1 MILEGENIVI
11 NTGGRPVIPN
21 IKGIENNKSIFLSE
35 DIMNLE
41 KLPKTLTIIGG
52 GYI

>member
-21 IKGIENNKSIFLSE
+21 IRGIENNKSIFLSE
-35 DIMNLE
+35 DII
-41 KLPKTLTIIGG
+41 T
-52 GYI
+52 